1 MILSHFFQWNDY
13 CIFSFITTHYRS
25 KKMKRQ
31 NRKTWSALIAA
42 VMLGFGLFTVTA
54 PANAALI
61 KTDIVM
67 LVDESGSMSTIHN
80 NLRDSIGTF
89 ASILQNGGLDA
100 QFALIGYGFAGDS
113 IRLLSDFVDAAG
125 FASAMAGIT
134 PVGADEPAY
143 DATAYALEALPS
155 EQPGLSYR
163 DDAVKNLILFA
174 DEASNSDNYFDADS
188 LDGVLK
194 DNSALFNVVLGG
206 EFGELIDLALNN
218 GGNSFDLNELNTPV
232 QSEIDDFV
240 TNFAEVKL
248 QETVDFCAE
257 NPDHPACTDSE
268 PVPAPAGIA
277 LLSLGLL
284 LLTRKKLG

>member
-1 MILSHFFQWNDY
+1 M
-13 CIFSFITTHYRS
+13 T
-25 KKMKRQ
+25 RQ
-31 NRKTWSALIAA
+31 NRNTWSALIAA
-42 VMLGFGLFTVTA
+42 VMLGLSLFAVTA
-54 PANAALI
+54 PVNAAVI

-67 LVDESGSMSTIHN
+67 LVDESGSMSTVHN
-80 NLRDSIGTF
+80 NLRDSISTF

-113 IRLLSDFVDAAG
+113 IRLISDFVDAAG
-125 FASAMAGIT
+125 FASAMSGII
-134 PVGADEPAY
+134 PIGANEPAY

-174 DEASNSDNYFDADS
+174 DEASNGDMFYNANTLDS
-188 LDGVLK
+188 VLK

-206 EFGELIDLALNN
+206 EFGDLIDLALNN
-218 GGNSFDLNELNTPV
+218 GGNSFDLNELDTNV

-248 QETVDFCAE
+248 QETVDFCAA

-268 PVPAPAGIA
+268 PVPAQASIA

>member
-1 MILSHFFQWNDY
+1 M
-13 CIFSFITTHYRS
+13 
-25 KKMKRQ
+25 KMTRQ
-31 NRKTWSALIAA
+31 NRKTWPALIAT
-42 VMLGFGLFTVTA
+42 VMLGLGLFTVTA

-80 NLRDSIGTF
+80 NLRDSIATF

-125 FASAMAGIT
+125 FANAMAGIT
-134 PVGADEPAY
+134 PLGADEPAY

-174 DEASNSDNYFDADS
+174 DEASNGDNYFDADA

-206 EFGELIDLALNN
+206 DFAELIDLALNN
-218 GGNSFDLNELNTPV
+218 GGNSFDLNELNTTV

-284 LLTRKKLG
+284 FLTRKKLG

>member
-1 MILSHFFQWNDY
+1 M
-13 CIFSFITTHYRS
+13 HYDS
-25 KKMKRQ
+25 TKMKRQ

-61 KTDIVM
+61 KTDMVM

-206 EFGELIDLALNN
+206 DFSDLIDLALNN
-218 GGNSFDLNELNTPV
+218 GGNSFDLNALNTTN
-232 QSEIDDFV
+232 QSDIEDFV
-240 TNFAEVKL
+240 THFAEVKL
-248 QETVDFCAE
+248 QETLDFCAE

-277 LLSLGLL
+277 LFSLGLL
-284 LLTRKKLG
+284 LLSRRTFS

>member
-42 VMLGFGLFTVTA
+42 VMLGFGLFTVTS

>member
-1 MILSHFFQWNDY
+1 M
-13 CIFSFITTHYRS
+13 
-25 KKMKRQ
+25 
-31 NRKTWSALIAA
+31 
-42 VMLGFGLFTVTA
+42 
-54 PANAALI
+54 
-61 KTDIVM
+61 
-67 LVDESGSMSTIHN
+67 
-80 NLRDSIGTF
+80 
-89 ASILQNGGLDA
+89 
-100 QFALIGYGFAGDS
+100 
-113 IRLLSDFVDAAG
+113 
-125 FASAMAGIT
+125 
-134 PVGADEPAY
+134 
-143 DATAYALEALPS
+143 
-155 EQPGLSYR
+155 
-163 DDAVKNLILFA
+163 FA

-218 GGNSFDLNELNTPV
+218 GGNSFDLNELNTTV

-284 LLTRKKLG
+284 FLTRKKLG